1 MSNFKS
7 ITFVIILM
15 CMVAQVHAQQK
26 DTSAKKSP
34 FSFKLRMPQINWKK
48 TAPSKVVTNSS
59 IVAESTIEESLA
71 EATQGTTISLMTG
84 VNFSHQSVAG
94 GAYNSNFNYNIA
106 DIGSDTYK
114 SGFFGGVRLDS
125 RYKNKHDYSLSA
137 SIGKLTSGASYADSK
152 KMAPFAGNFS
162 SFKAEES
169 FILLNLAAHYKKLLP
184 IGDMVRYKFYV
195 VAGPSVDFRL
205 SNTSLDNQVNNVYK
219 KMFFTGDAGIEFSN
233 RKNYNLFFHYHK
245 NLGSITNA
253 GINTGLSSFQI
264 GMSVKATDLF

>member
-7 ITFVIILM
+7 FTFIIILM
-15 CMVAQVHAQQK
+15 CFVAQVQAQQN
-26 DTSAKKSP
+26 DTVAKKSP
-34 FSFKLRMPQINWKK
+34 FSFKLRMPKMNWKK
-48 TAPSKVVTNSS
+48 TSTSKVVTEPT

-84 VNFSHQSVAG
+84 VNFSQQSVAS
-94 GAYNSNFNYNIA
+94 GAYNYNFNYNIA
-106 DIGSDTYK
+106 DIGNDAFK

-137 SIGKLTSGASYADSK
+137 RIGKLTSGAKYTEATK
-152 KMAPFAGNFS
+152 LPPFAGNFS

-169 FILLNLAAHYKKLLP
+169 FILFNLAAHYKKLLP
-184 IGDMVRYKFYV
+184 IGDRVRYQIYAV
-195 VAGPSVDFRL
+195 VGPSVDFRM
-205 SNTSLDNQVNNVYK
+205 SGTSLDNQVNEVYK
-219 KMFFTGDAGIEFSN
+219 KMFFMGDIGLEFSN

-253 GINTGLSSFQI
+253 GITTGMNSFEI
-264 GMSVKATDLF
+264 GMAVKATDLF